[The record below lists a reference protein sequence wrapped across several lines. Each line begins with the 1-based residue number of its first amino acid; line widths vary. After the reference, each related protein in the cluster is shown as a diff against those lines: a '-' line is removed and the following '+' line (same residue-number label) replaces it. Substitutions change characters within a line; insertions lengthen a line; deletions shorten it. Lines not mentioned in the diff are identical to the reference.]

1 MRVHLT
7 WVVPF
12 SIFLASC
19 GGGGS
24 GSSSSPISCT
34 PSGGVAFSGKSFSFN
49 LPTGIA
55 VDANNNVWVTNTGGN
70 TVTEL
75 PASNPNAPI
84 VYSSNSFHFDLPA
97 DVAIDGTNNVWITNL
112 NNASVTEIPSGSPN
126 SPIVYSSKFT
136 SPFFPLGIAV
146 DGNNIWIANKG
157 DLSGNGSLT
166 EITSSG
172 TVTNT
177 DIDMADVKPLEQ
189 KNHAVS
195 LDTTKHTVSTGFPH
209 VPFFSDS

>member
-24 GSSSSPISCT
+24 SSTPISCT
-34 PSGGVAFSGKSFSFN
+34 PSGGMTFSGKSFSFN

-55 VDANNNVWVTNTGGN
+55 VDGNNNVWVTNTGGN

-84 VYSSNSFHFDLPA
+84 VYSSTSFHFDLPA
-97 DVAIDGTNNVWITNL
+97 NVAIDG
-112 NNASVTEIPSGSPN
+112 S
-126 SPIVYSSKFT
+126 
-136 SPFFPLGIAV
+136 
-146 DGNNIWIANKG
+146 
-157 DLSGNGSLT
+157 
-166 EITSSG
+166 
-172 TVTNT
+172 
-177 DIDMADVKPLEQ
+177 
-189 KNHAVS
+189 
-195 LDTTKHTVSTGFPH
+195 
-209 VPFFSDS
+209 